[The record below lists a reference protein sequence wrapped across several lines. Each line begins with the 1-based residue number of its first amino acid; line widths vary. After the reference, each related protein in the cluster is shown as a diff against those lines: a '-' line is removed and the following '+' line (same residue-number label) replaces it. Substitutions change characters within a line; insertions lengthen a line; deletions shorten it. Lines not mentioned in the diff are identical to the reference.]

1 MPAQFSLSDV
11 RRTLWHWRHG
21 GMRQVRKFRRR
32 QAMAAQFGGAAFASR
47 GVGGR
52 QGLGLAREE
61 AVGAVPAVARSKKVP
76 AGYSLDF
83 LPLDYPAYPPV
94 FEGLKVA
101 TVLDDFSAVAWG
113 FEFETLAVTPE
124 NWRQVFEEQKP
135 DILLVESAWAGNG
148 GAWQYHLTGQSA
160 PRPAVVEMLEFAR
173 TAGIPSVFWN
183 KEDPPH
189 FEDFLETASLFDLVF
204 TSDVNRVTAYREALG
219 HDRIYPL
226 SFAAQSAVH
235 NPVRP
240 HHGVAEHGV
249 AFAGSY
255 FAHKYP
261 ERREQ
266 MDYLLGGARDAA
278 AKTREPF
285 EIFSRFLGQDS
296 NYQFPVPLDSHVV
309 GSQDYRQMLVAY
321 KAYKAFLNVNSVVD
335 SPSMCARR
343 IFEILASGTPVVTSP
358 SGAIGG
364 FFTPEMISVA
374 STRAEAE
381 AVTRSLLKS
390 AELRDRQ
397 VHLAQRRIWQEHTYT
412 HRAAQ
417 VLRAL
422 TDFTGNPAF
431 AAAAQ
436 KALAQP
442 SVSVLVS
449 TNRPAQLGHVLE
461 QVARQTVPTQL
472 VLLTHGF
479 EVDEH
484 ALRAQATQAGIADV
498 KVLRAAAE
506 VTLGECLNRL
516 VAASDGEVLAKMDD
530 DDLYGE
536 HYLADALAAL
546 RFSRADVV
554 GKQAYFLHL
563 QEQNAT
569 VVRAAEREHRFT
581 DFVAGPT
588 LVGWR
593 GVFEEHSFEPVTT
606 GEDTAFLEAVAGAG
620 GRIYAADRFNF
631 VQVRRPAGEGEAHTW
646 DISDAEIL
654 ANASVHHFGVSE
666 SHIFF

>member
-1 MPAQFSLSDV
+1 MPAQFSLSQA
-11 RRTLWHWRHG
+11 RRALWHWRHG

-52 QGLGLAREE
+52 QGLGLASEE
-61 AVGAVPAVARSKKVP
+61 AVGAVPAVARSKKAP

-83 LPLDYPAYPPV
+83 LPLDYPAYAPV

-113 FEFETLAVTPE
+113 FEFETLAVTPDD
-124 NWRQVFEEQKP
+124 WRQVFEEQKP
-135 DILLVESAWAGNG
+135 DFLLVESAWAGNG

-173 TAGIPSVFWN
+173 EAGIPSVFWN

-189 FEDFLETASLFDLVF
+189 FEDFLATAALFDVVF
-204 TSDVNRVTAYREALG
+204 TSDSNRVEAYREALG
-219 HDRIYPL
+219 HDRIFPL

-240 HHGVAEHGV
+240 HHGVAERGV

-278 AKTREPF
+278 DKAGEPF
-285 EIFSRFLGQDS
+285 EIFSRFLGQDAT
-296 NYQFPVPLDSHVV
+296 YQFPAPLDSHVV

-358 SGAIGG
+358 SAAIGG

-374 STRAEAE
+374 STREEAE
-381 AVTRSLLKS
+381 TVVRALLKS
-390 AELRDRQ
+390 SELRDRQ
-397 VHLAQRRIWQEHTYT
+397 VHVAQRRIWQKHTYT

-417 VLRAL
+417 VLRVL
-422 TDFTGNPAF
+422 TDFTGDPVF
-431 AAAAQ
+431 AAAAE
-436 KALAQP
+436 KALVEP

-449 TNRPAQLGHVLE
+449 TNRPAQVGHVLE
-461 QVARQTVPTQL
+461 QVARQTVPAQL
-472 VLLTHGF
+472 VLLAHGF
-479 EVDEH
+479 EVDEPG
-484 ALRAQATQAGIADV
+484 LRAQAARLGLTDV
-498 KVLRAAAE
+498 KILRAGAE
-506 VTLGECLNRL
+506 LTLGECLNLL

-536 HYLADALAAL
+536 QYLADALAAL

-563 QEQNAT
+563 QGQGAT
-569 VVRAAEREHRFT
+569 VLRAAEREHRFT

-588 LVGWR
+588 LLGWR
-593 GVFEEHSFEPVTT
+593 AVFEAHPFEPVNT
-606 GEDTAFLEAVAGAG
+606 GEDTAFLEAVAEAG

-631 VQVRRPAGEGEAHTW
+631 VQVRRPVNGDHAHTW
-646 DISDAEIL
+646 DISDGEIL
-654 ANASVHHFGVSE
+654 ANAEVHHFGLSE
-666 SHIFF
+666 SHVFF